1 MFYLFKVGRLPDALE
16 RLLSFPVAFIAVR
29 PDNAIPF
36 IFPLAEQIL
45 DSLRYVQR
53 LQVFNSLNI
62 EIQKVGKLS
71 LSKSNCEHYSC
82 G

>member
-1 MFYLFKVGRLPDALE
+1 M
-16 RLLSFPVAFIAVR
+16 LLKDYFRFLVAFIAVR

-45 DSLRYVQR
+45 DSFRYVQR